1 MAVVLSAGV
10 LCYACIEDTQDVYF
24 LLGRERCSSERNS
37 GSNRWSYFG
46 GRVKPGETEME
57 CASREFVEES
67 LGLAWLDEAGRMP
80 SVTADVTH
88 EALARGNYT
97 FRVALDTRTDRPV
110 PASPHGASVQQL
122 RVCYVKRIPW
132 QPELPEQFQCLRQQL
147 EGIDVLSRDNM
158 AAATTKFATLPRE
171 VQIHPAFELRHDH
184 HGTLV
189 AVTVKAEY
197 LEKQQVGW
205 WSLHRLRSIIRNGG
219 SYKNKYCFRIGFLS
233 TLAVIVE
240 HFGIMELVGRHWM
253 QHVAEHDESVTERD
267 EPVTERDACVTPG
280 QHASPPPSP

>member
-10 LCYACIEDTQDVYF
+10 LCYACLEDTQDVYF

-46 GRVKPGETEME
+46 GRVKPGETELE

-67 LGLAWLDEAGRMP
+67 LGLAWLDEALCVP
-80 SVTADVTH
+80 TLNAEVAQ

-97 FRVALDTRTDRPV
+97 FRVALDTRTDRPLH
-110 PASPHGASVQQL
+110 ASTPETDMQQL

-132 QPELPEQFQCLRQQL
+132 QPDLPEQFQCLRQHL
-147 EGIDVLSRDNM
+147 ETIDTLSRQDM
-158 AAATTKFATLPRE
+158 AAATTRFATLPRE
-171 VQIHPAFELRHDH
+171 VQSHPAFDVCRNA
-184 HGTLV
+184 HGQVV
-189 AVTVKAEY
+189 AVTVKSEY
-197 LEKQQVGW
+197 LEKQQIGW

-253 QHVAEHDESVTERD
+253 HHISEPDDTVTQ
-267 EPVTERDACVTPG
+267 C
-280 QHASPPPSP
+280 QNASHPPSP